1 MVKKMKLA
9 VVVLIGLMVSFGI
22 SNSSYA
28 ADEVA
33 KLTTAPAVPPALNR
47 AGGANVT
54 VELETIEKKGMLADG
69 VEYTFWTYGG
79 TVPGPFIR
87 VKEGDNVTFSLKNS
101 KDSKNIHSIDLH
113 AVTGQGGGAKAT
125 QTPPG
130 GKTAFLWKALNAGL
144 YVYHCASPHIPTH
157 IANGMYG
164 LILVEPADGL
174 PKVDKEFYVVQGD
187 FYTKGKTGEKGL
199 QAFDIEKARAEQPT
213 YVKFNA
219 VATPGNMK
227 ANVGDSVRIYVGNGG
242 PNLTSSFHIIGEIF
256 DKVYPEGA
264 IGGGSPVHNVQTT
277 SVPAG
282 GSSIVEFKVD
292 VPANY
297 ILVDHAIF
305 RAIDKGAVAI
315 IEGAGA
321 EQPNIFKPLK

>member
-1 MVKKMKLA
+1 MNRKIRFGVLF
-9 VVVLIGLMVSFGI
+9 LIGLLVNFGI
-22 SNSSYA
+22 SNGSYA

-54 VELETIEKKGMLADG
+54 VELETVEKKGQLADG
-69 VEYTFWTYGG
+69 VEYSFWTYGG

-101 KDSKNIHSIDLH
+101 KDNKNIHSIDLH
-113 AVTGQGGGAKAT
+113 AVSGQGGGAKAT
-125 QTPPG
+125 QTTPG
-130 GKTAFLWKALNAGL
+130 GKTSFQFKALNPGI

-164 LILVEPADGL
+164 LILVEPEGGL
-174 PKVDKEFYVVQGD
+174 SKVDKEFYVMQGD
-187 FYTKGKTGEKGL
+187 YYTAGKTGEKGA
-199 QAFDIEKARAEQPT
+199 QPFSAEKARAEQPT

-219 VATPGNMK
+219 MATPGNMK
-227 ANVGDSVRIYVGNGG
+227 ANVGDTVRIYVGNGG

-256 DKVYPEGA
+256 DKVYPQGA
-264 IGGGSPVHNVQTT
+264 VGSEPAKNVQTT
-277 SVPAG
+277 SVPPG
-282 GSSIVEFKVD
+282 GAAIVEFKID

>member
-1 MVKKMKLA
+1 MNRKIRFGVLF
-9 VVVLIGLMVSFGI
+9 LIGLLVNFGI
-22 SNSSYA
+22 SNGSYA

-54 VELETIEKKGMLADG
+54 VELETVEKKGQLADG
-69 VEYTFWTYGG
+69 VEYSFWTYGG

-101 KDSKNIHSIDLH
+101 KDNKNIHSIDLH
-113 AVTGQGGGAKAT
+113 AVSGQGGGAKAT
-125 QTPPG
+125 QTTPS
-130 GKTAFLWKALNAGL
+130 GKTSFQFKALNPGI

-164 LILVEPADGL
+164 LILVEPEGGL
-174 PKVDKEFYVVQGD
+174 SKVDKEFYVMQGD
-187 FYTKGKTGEKGL
+187 YYTAGKTGEKGA
-199 QAFDIEKARAEQPT
+199 QPFSAEKARAEQPT

-219 VATPGNMK
+219 MATPGNMK
-227 ANVGDSVRIYVGNGG
+227 ANVGDTVRIYVGNGG

-256 DKVYPEGA
+256 DKVYPQGA
-264 IGGGSPVHNVQTT
+264 VGSEPAKNVQTT
-277 SVPAG
+277 SVPPG
-282 GSSIVEFKVD
+282 GAAIVEFKID

>member
-1 MVKKMKLA
+1 MNRKIRFGVLF
-9 VVVLIGLMVSFGI
+9 LIGLLVNFGI
-22 SNSSYA
+22 SNGSYA

-54 VELETIEKKGMLADG
+54 VELETVEKKGQLADG
-69 VEYTFWTYGG
+69 VEYSFWTYGG

-101 KDSKNIHSIDLH
+101 KDNKNIHSIDLH
-113 AVTGQGGGAKAT
+113 AVSGQGGGAKAT
-125 QTPPG
+125 QTTPG
-130 GKTAFLWKALNAGL
+130 GKTSFQFKALNPGI

-164 LILVEPADGL
+164 LILVEPEGGL
-174 PKVDKEFYVVQGD
+174 SKVDKEFYVMQGD
-187 FYTKGKTGEKGL
+187 YYTKGGTGEKGA
-199 QAFDIEKARAEQPT
+199 QPFSAEKARAEQPT

-219 VATPGNMK
+219 MATPGNMK
-227 ANVGDSVRIYVGNGG
+227 ANVGDTVRIYVGNGG

-256 DKVYPEGA
+256 DKVYPQGA
-264 IGGGSPVHNVQTT
+264 MGSEPAKNVQTT
-277 SVPAG
+277 SVPPG
-282 GSSIVEFKVD
+282 GAAIVEFKVD

-321 EQPNIFKPLK
+321 ENPALFKPLK